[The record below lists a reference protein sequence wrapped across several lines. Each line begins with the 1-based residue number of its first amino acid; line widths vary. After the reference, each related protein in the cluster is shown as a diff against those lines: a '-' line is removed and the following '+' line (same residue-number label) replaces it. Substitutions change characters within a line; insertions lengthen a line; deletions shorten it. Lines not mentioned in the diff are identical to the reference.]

1 MRGEWPNGTPAKA
14 LFIVEYVTGSAL
26 PRFSAMRFF
35 CLRLRRKMT
44 RRAIRRSPAM
54 PPITPPTIAVF
65 RDPEEED
72 DADVEVEVGDVV
84 VVV

>member
-1 MRGEWPNGTPAKA
+1 
-14 LFIVEYVTGSAL
+14 
-26 PRFSAMRFF
+26 
-35 CLRLRRKMT
+35 
-44 RRAIRRSPAM
+44 M

-72 DADVEVEVGDVV
+72 DVDVEVEVGDVV